1 VTDATIVV
9 PTYRRATA
17 TLREAVDSALAQTH
31 RDREVVVVD
40 DGSPVRPDLPAHPR
54 LRVIEL
60 ATNRGAPAARNV
72 GVREARGRY
81 VTCLD
86 DDDLLLPT
94 HLDVALAGIATSDLP
109 GPVAALTGVRLV
121 EADGTVSGT
130 RLPPTLPRGCAY
142 SLEPRQPGTAFGLRC
157 TLVVERDVLL
167 GIGGWDESFASRQHT
182 ELFLRLNPVCSLQGV
197 AEVTYVRRRHEGER
211 VSGDPTRRDRSQQQ
225 LEQAHRDLLLAHPDG
240 YAEMLV
246 RQGTKLWEAG
256 DRRAAAT
263 TWARSLRIA
272 PGPTV
277 RRSIDAARDVVRGP

>member
-1 VTDATIVV
+1 VIDATVVV
-9 PTYRRATA
+9 PTYQRATS
-17 TLREAVDSALAQTH
+17 TLREAVDSALAQSIGTH
-31 RDREVVVVD
+31 EVVVVD
-40 DGSPVRPDLPAHPR
+40 DGSAVRPDLPAHPR
-54 LRVIEL
+54 LQVLEL

-81 VTCLD
+81 VTTLD

-94 HLDVALAGIATSDLP
+94 HLEVALAGIATSALP

-167 GIGGWDESFASRQHT
+167 GTGGWDERFASRQHT

-197 AEVTYVRRRHEGER
+197 AEVTYVRRRHDGDR
-211 VSGDPTRRDRSQQQ
+211 ISGDPTRRDRSQRQ
-225 LEQAHRDLLLAHPDG
+225 LEQVHRDLLLAHPDA

-263 TWARSLRIA
+263 TWARALRVA
-272 PGPTV
+272 PRPTL
-277 RRSIDAARDVVRGP
+277 RRTFPTARDVARGR